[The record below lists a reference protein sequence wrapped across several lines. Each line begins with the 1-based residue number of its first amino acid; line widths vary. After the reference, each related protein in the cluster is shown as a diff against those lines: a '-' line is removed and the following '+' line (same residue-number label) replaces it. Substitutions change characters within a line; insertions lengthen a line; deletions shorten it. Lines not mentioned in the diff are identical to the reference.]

1 MFHHQT
7 HSLGRLRPRWFQL
20 AGAIITLGIA
30 LAACGQDGTSGEP
43 AASAPTATKDVFG
56 ASTGF
61 KPTPAFERRRIPDK
75 PGPRRVHIV
84 VSLDAPPESSDLEG
98 LAQDGLTLLEPL
110 ERKVW
115 FASIASRD
123 IKDVSS
129 LDGVQQVGFIMPGT
143 KLSQDLK
150 DDPAPYPYQRRGE
163 GRIAYS
169 VLFHKDVTAND
180 VQELASVLDIELEEF
195 DPKVF
200 GVVRG
205 VTLNI
210 RPDGLQSLTEADIV
224 ARVEPS
230 PPPVLDFNRDTA
242 QPLSN
247 VDKVQSAPFNLDG
260 SGIRVGV
267 WESGGVVLST
277 HQELTPRVTVA
288 TGQSSTTTFHA
299 AHVAGT
305 IGSSGANSPAAEG
318 MAPNVNITSWDANAD
333 TVEMANA
340 ANPTL
345 TNTPIQISNHSYGS
359 YVGWDG
365 TDNVFTPELGIFYNN
380 QNLFGSYEIISANLD
395 NVVYQNGLI
404 VVQAAGNERDDV
416 PVAGVNGGPADC
428 LQGGLGIQADCI
440 GPRPGAKNIIT
451 VGAMRVWGVLL
462 IAGFSS
468 YGPTDDGRIKPDL
481 MAHGFNM
488 TSLSDTSNTAI
499 GSMGGTSA
507 AAPVVSGIAAL
518 VLQEANSANI
528 AMSPA
533 GMKAL
538 LIQTATDVQ
547 GKGQA
552 TAGPDYAT
560 GWGVVNAEAA
570 VELLR
575 KGGLIEGSLKTSRG
589 APWYSA
595 ANKMPTK
602 DSVWSYKFNVTREK
616 EVHVTL
622 AWDDPPGVP
631 GGLTLINDLDLRLTG
646 PDGVTHTPW
655 ILGGAANPGQAA
667 VRNGGNDSINNVEQV
682 SVLSPMAGVWT
693 VTVSAA
699 AGNLPIGPQT
709 FAVSGPRRIAR

>member
-1 MFHHQT
+1 MT
-7 HSLGRLRPRWFQL
+7 
-20 AGAIITLGIA
+20 A
-30 LAACGQDGTSGEP
+30 LILILFSACGSPEDIARDTGS
-43 AASAPTATKDVFG
+43 TATPTEDIF
-56 ASTGF
+56 STGTGMRVGRDTDSE
-61 KPTPAFERRRIPDK
+61 KDKERQVPDK
-75 PGPRRVHIV
+75 ASKTNDLIHIV
-84 VSLDAPPESSDLEG
+84 VSLDTPPEPADLQSFRRNG
-98 LAQDGLTLLEPL
+98 LNLLEPL
-110 ERKVW
+110 ERKLW
-115 FASIASRD
+115 FASVMSNDLREVRNLEGVQRLSPITPERKLSRD
-123 IKDVSS
+123 
-129 LDGVQQVGFIMPGT
+129 LT
-143 KLSQDLK
+143 E
-150 DDPAPYPYQRRGE
+150 DPAPYQYQRRAD

-169 VLFHKDVTAND
+169 VLFHKDVSADQVKSFTNGRD
-180 VQELASVLDIELEEF
+180 VQLEEF
-195 DPKVF
+195 DPTVF
-200 GVVRG
+200 GIIRS

-210 RPDGLQSLTEADIV
+210 PPEGLRALTESDIV

-288 TGQSSTTTFHA
+288 TGQTSTTTFHA

-359 YVGWDG
+359 IVGWDG

-416 PVAGVNGGPADC
+416 PVAGVNGGLADC

-547 GKGQA
+547 GNGQA

-560 GWGVVNAEAA
+560 GWGVVDAEAA

-575 KGGLIEGSLKTSRG
+575 NGGLIEGSLKTSRG

-646 PDGVTHTPW
+646 PNGVTHTPW

-682 SVLSPMAGVWT
+682 SVLLPTPGTWT
-693 VTVSAA
+693 VNVSAA
-699 AGNLPIGPQT
+699 AGNLPMGPQA
-709 FAVSGPRRIAR
+709 FAVAGPR